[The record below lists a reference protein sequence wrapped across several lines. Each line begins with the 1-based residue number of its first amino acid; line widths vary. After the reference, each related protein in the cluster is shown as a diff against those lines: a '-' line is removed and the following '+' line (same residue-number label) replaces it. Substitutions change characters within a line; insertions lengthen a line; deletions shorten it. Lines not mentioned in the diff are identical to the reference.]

1 MKNPFNIV
9 KDSSIWQN
17 KDSFS
22 AVNNKDPYLR
32 IGIVKKVYRE
42 ARTSDIKYLVEVQD
56 RNDSIE
62 VNARM
67 LRKFG
72 GVYNYEDMIDH
83 GYKFDDKPDP
93 VRAFDAK
100 AGDAVLVAFLNGEAR
115 EAVILGGLIHPARK
129 STLDVTKGPQYISEF
144 NGIETS
150 INDSGEYKLTF
161 KAVPTNAKDLD
172 NKPSAKIPPPK
183 YDEKIGGSFFWFD
196 KTGSIE
202 MSDQDGYTEK
212 DKKKDNIQNMRFDKP
227 KGTITVNSGKIKLE
241 LTKKEEKVTLKCKL
255 LEITADD
262 KITGKTKEYSMDAST
277 SVKVKSPKVA
287 IGKEGI
293 ELLDQLFQLVEA
305 LGKVTPISPV
315 GPCTALMATPQ
326 WPQVQ
331 QVQSKIKEITGSL

>member
-1 MKNPFNIV
+1 MAYNPFEIV

-17 KDSFS
+17 SKVYD
-22 AVNNKDPYLR
+22 AVSQKDPFLR

-42 ARTSDIKYLVEVQD
+42 ERTSDIKYLVEIQD

-72 GVYNYEDMIDH
+72 GVFNYEDFVDH

-93 VRAFDAK
+93 TRAFDAK

-129 STLDVTKGPQYISEF
+129 STLDITKGPQYVSEF
-144 NGIETS
+144 NGVETS
-150 INDSGEYKLTF
+150 INNDGEYKLTF
-161 KAVPTNAKDLD
+161 KAVPTNVKKLDEKPQAKL
-172 NKPSAKIPPPK
+172 PAPT
-183 YDEKIGGSFFWFD
+183 YDDKIGGSFFQFD

-202 MSDQDGYTEK
+202 LNDK
-212 DKKKDNIQNMRFDKP
+212 DKNGIQNLRIDK
-227 KGTITVNSGKIKLE
+227 KEGTITINSGKISLKM
-241 LTKKEEKVTLKCKL
+241 TKKEEKVELKCKVL
-255 LEITADD
+255 NVTADD
-262 KITGKTKEYSMDAST
+262 KITEKTKEYSLDASKST
-277 SVKVKSPKVA
+277 KIKSPKVA

-293 ELLDQLFQLVEA
+293 ELLDQLFQLVES

-315 GPCTALMATPQ
+315 GPCTPLMSTPQ